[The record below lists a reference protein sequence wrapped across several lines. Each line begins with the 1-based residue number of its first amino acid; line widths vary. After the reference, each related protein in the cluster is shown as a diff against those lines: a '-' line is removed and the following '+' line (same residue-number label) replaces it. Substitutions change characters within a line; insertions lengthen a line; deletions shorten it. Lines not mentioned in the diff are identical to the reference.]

1 MNATKN
7 PTIVYLRVSTAE
19 QDTDSQEHQV
29 LEYCRIRG
37 WPPPLIFRDA
47 ASGVATSRPGL
58 EQMLAQVRGG
68 GVHQVVTY
76 KLDRLGRSLTHLAII
91 VGELQLRNVALIC
104 TSQGID
110 TSKQNPVGQLQLG
123 VLMAVAE
130 FERALIKERT
140 LAGLEVARKRG
151 KRLGRP
157 PLDPKIVSSILETAA
172 RLGHHVRAVAREL
185 HASPSS
191 VCRVCAR
198 LSRGL
203 RTTSQIDEPEPGKA
217 VTFRRIRQCANH
229 VFRKRQAP
237 PTVALNPKITI
248 RKGDI
253 AGSARGH
260 AGGGFGPAFRF
271 GGVVQAVG
279 RQTPQ
284 SGQL

>member
-19 QDTDSQEHQV
+19 QETDSQEHQV
-29 LEYCRIRG
+29 LEYCRVRG
-37 WPPPLIFRDA
+37 WQPPVIFRDA
-47 ASGVATSRPGL
+47 ASGASSSRPGL
-58 EQMLAQVRGG
+58 EQMLAQVRAG

-91 VGELQLRNVALIC
+91 VGELQMRNVALIC

-140 LAGLEVARKRG
+140 LAGLEVARRRG

-157 PLDPKIVSSILETAA
+157 PLDPKIVGLILETAA
-172 RLGHHVRAVAREL
+172 RLGRHVRAVAREI

-191 VCRVCAR
+191 VCRVLA
-198 LSRGL
+198 
-203 RTTSQIDEPEPGKA
+203 K
-217 VTFRRIRQCANH
+217 FRQ
-229 VFRKRQAP
+229 
-237 PTVALNPKITI
+237 
-248 RKGDI
+248 
-253 AGSARGH
+253 
-260 AGGGFGPAFRF
+260 PADL
-271 GGVVQAVG
+271 
-279 RQTPQ
+279 P
-284 SGQL
+284 SN

>member
-19 QDTDSQEHQV
+19 QETDSQEHQV
-29 LEYCRIRG
+29 LEYCRVRG
-37 WPPPLIFRDA
+37 WQPPVIFRDA
-47 ASGVATSRPGL
+47 ASGASSSRPGL
-58 EQMLAQVRGG
+58 EQMLAQVRAG

-91 VGELQLRNVALIC
+91 VGELQMRNVALIC
-104 TSQGID
+104 TSQGIA

-157 PLDPKIVSSILETAA
+157 PLDPKIVGLILETAA
-172 RLGHHVRAVAREL
+172 RLGRHVRAVAREI

-191 VCRVCAR
+191 VCRVLAR
-198 LSRGL
+198 
-203 RTTSQIDEPEPGKA
+203 
-217 VTFRRIRQCANH
+217 FRQ
-229 VFRKRQAP
+229 
-237 PTVALNPKITI
+237 
-248 RKGDI
+248 
-253 AGSARGH
+253 
-260 AGGGFGPAFRF
+260 PADL
-271 GGVVQAVG
+271 
-279 RQTPQ
+279 P
-284 SGQL
+284 SN

>member
-1 MNATKN
+1 MNVTKN

-29 LEYCRIRG
+29 LEYCRNRG
-37 WPPPLIFRDA
+37 WQPPLILRDA
-47 ASGVATSRPGL
+47 ASGASASRPGL
-58 EQMLAQVRGG
+58 EQLLARVRGG

-91 VGELQLRNVALIC
+91 VGELQMRNVALIC

-157 PLDPKIVSSILETAA
+157 PLDPRIVGSILETAA

-191 VCRVCAR
+191 VCRVFAR
-198 LSRGL
+198 
-203 RTTSQIDEPEPGKA
+203 
-217 VTFRRIRQCANH
+217 FRA
-229 VFRKRQAP
+229 
-237 PTVALNPKITI
+237 
-248 RKGDI
+248 
-253 AGSARGH
+253 
-260 AGGGFGPAFRF
+260 
-271 GGVVQAVG
+271 
-279 RQTPQ
+279 
-284 SGQL
+284 

>member
-19 QDTDSQEHQV
+19 QETDSQEHQV
-29 LEYCRIRG
+29 LEYCRVRG
-37 WPPPLIFRDA
+37 WQPPVIFRDA
-47 ASGVATSRPGL
+47 ASGASSSRPGL
-58 EQMLAQVRGG
+58 EQMLAQVRAG

-91 VGELQLRNVALIC
+91 VGELQMRNVALIC

-157 PLDPKIVSSILETAA
+157 PLDPKIVGLILETAA
-172 RLGHHVRAVAREL
+172 SLGRHVRAVAREI

-191 VCRVCAR
+191 VCRVLA
-198 LSRGL
+198 
-203 RTTSQIDEPEPGKA
+203 K
-217 VTFRRIRQCANH
+217 FRQ
-229 VFRKRQAP
+229 
-237 PTVALNPKITI
+237 
-248 RKGDI
+248 
-253 AGSARGH
+253 
-260 AGGGFGPAFRF
+260 PADL
-271 GGVVQAVG
+271 
-279 RQTPQ
+279 P
-284 SGQL
+284 SN